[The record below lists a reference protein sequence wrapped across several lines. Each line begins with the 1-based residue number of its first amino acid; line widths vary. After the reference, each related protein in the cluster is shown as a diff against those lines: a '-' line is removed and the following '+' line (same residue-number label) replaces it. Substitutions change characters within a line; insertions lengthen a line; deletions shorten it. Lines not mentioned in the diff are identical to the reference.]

1 MIKGINGALL
11 DSFRRGL
18 YESAANTGAW
28 IVSGG
33 QNVGAMKEVG
43 KARRQYSSAFGDIV
57 PIIGSVL
64 NYFKDI

>member
-1 MIKGINGALL
+1 MILYEHLL
-11 DSFRRGL
+11 LLITGL

-43 KARRQYSSAFGDIV
+43 KARRQYSSAFGDIGRGYKHHF
-57 PIIGSVL
+57 I
-64 NYFKDI
+64 NK